1 MSTLIFIDGSYYIFY
16 RYYAL
21 LNWWK
26 FQNPDSDNFDN
37 LHENDDFVNKFQN
50 YLKKYSKFQK
60 LKIG

>member
-26 FQNPDSDNFDN
+26 FQNKDDDNIDN
-37 LHENDDFVNKFQN
+37 LKT
-50 YLKKYSKFQK
+50 K
-60 LKIG
+60 LITKNLN

>member
-26 FQNPDSDNFDN
+26 FQNKDDDNIDN
-37 LHENDDFVNKFQN
+37 LHENTEFVEKFI
-50 YLKKYSKFQK
+50 K
-60 LKIG
+60 LF